1 MGLLIA
7 GIVVFFGI
15 HLLPAFVGVRVRLV
29 DMLGESGYKT
39 AFALTSAIGFVFM
52 LYGWKTA
59 PGVPVFDP
67 PSFGLVL
74 AKVVMLPAFVLLVA
88 AYVPCNIKRL
98 VGHPMIIAILLW
110 SLVHVLTNGDRTSL
124 ILFGAFLLYS
134 IFDWA
139 SVVRRQPGRATPT
152 GWRNDLI
159 VVVIGVAAYIVVYR
173 LHGRFFAPLG

>member
-1 MGLLIA
+1 MGLLIT
-7 GIVVFFGI
+7 GIVLFFGI
-15 HLLPAFVGVRVRLV
+15 HLLPAFVEPRGRLV
-29 DMLGESGYKT
+29 DMLGAAGYKT
-39 AFALTSAIGFVFM
+39 AFSLTSAIGFVFM
-52 LYGWKTA
+52 LYGWKMA
-59 PGVPVFDP
+59 PDVPVFDP
-67 PSFGLVL
+67 PAFGLLL

-110 SLVHVLTNGDRTSL
+110 SLVHVLTNGDQTSL
-124 ILFGAFLLYS
+124 IVFGAFLLYS

-139 SVVRRQPGRATPT
+139 SVVRRQPGRAALA

-159 VVVIGVAAYIVVYR
+159 VVAVGIAVYVVVYG